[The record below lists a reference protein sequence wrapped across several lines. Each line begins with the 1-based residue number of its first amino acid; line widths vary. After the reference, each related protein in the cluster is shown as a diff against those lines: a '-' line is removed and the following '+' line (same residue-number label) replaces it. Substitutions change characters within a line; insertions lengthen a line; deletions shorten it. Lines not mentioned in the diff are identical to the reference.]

1 MPVPMRGQARTYHCQ
16 SMPAASASSHNALS
30 STGTSAQFARLG
42 IAPQTLWSAKSRTSQ
57 SSSKNPSSSGSPW
70 RTPRRLLVPMEAEQD
85 DRRVL
90 PRRRRRGPKAQADVA
105 VASPGSES
113 PTRSRFFF
121 FLDDGWSSKV
131 VLARRTDADSTWAAA
146 PPLLYSQSTT
156 RRSVWNGWYGALDS
170 ISAWGIAASIPWTE
184 GAARP

>member
-70 RTPRRLLVPMEAEQD
+70 RTPRRLLV
-85 DRRVL
+85 VTTIC
-90 PRRRRRGPKAQADVA
+90 
-105 VASPGSES
+105 SPFPS
-113 PTRSRFFF
+113 PYCITRSIA
-121 FLDDGWSSKV
+121 DGGR
-131 VLARRTDADSTWAAA
+131 AR
-146 PPLLYSQSTT
+146 
-156 RRSVWNGWYGALDS
+156 
-170 ISAWGIAASIPWTE
+170 
-184 GAARP
+184 